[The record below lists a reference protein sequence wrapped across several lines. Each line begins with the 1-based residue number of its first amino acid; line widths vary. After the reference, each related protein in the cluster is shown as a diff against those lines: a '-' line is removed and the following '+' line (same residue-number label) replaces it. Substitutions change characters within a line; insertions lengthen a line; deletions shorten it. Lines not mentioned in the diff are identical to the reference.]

1 MAGMAEGGMPYPD
14 ASTSL
19 KHPPLKFIVWFSGYA
34 SSHPMYRGFYEHNI
48 VTSSL
53 HVLECSDPEVSK
65 EASWRLVESC
75 RSCVGSE
82 PVVVWHPGGHFVPKS
97 ERELEPVA
105 KFIASK
111 AY

>member
-1 MAGMAEGGMPYPD
+1 MPYPD